1 MMRLPHQ
8 GMRCKK
14 GSSSSFSSPS
24 VGRGG
29 AGEAHHAHAV
39 HDPPPAL
46 QLGEE
51 LVGRGGRPRQAY
63 VQEGMR
69 LAASAAAGKGS
80 ARALVRRGRRRPPF
94 PPSLPRGSGVFGL
107 DGVAK
112 VPSEN
117 VLRRPRPEDPLCAST
132 RRLASSTRREKRR
145 RTSGST
151 AGFPAFLATLPGAP
165 SIVGCTGRS
174 LRKMQKQTNDVAA
187 CFAASAKPSRR
198 PRSIR
203 IWPVISCRKR
213 STSQYAS

>member
-1 MMRLPHQ
+1 MLTLCTILPRL
-8 GMRCKK
+8 
-14 GSSSSFSSPS
+14 FSSARS
-24 VGRGG
+24 SW
-29 AGEAHHAHAV
+29 
-39 HDPPPAL
+39 
-46 QLGEE
+46 GEE
-51 LVGRGGRPRQAY
+51 DGPARRMSRRGCGLLPPRPPGR
-63 VQEGMR
+63 
-69 LAASAAAGKGS
+69 
-80 ARALVRRGRRRPPF
+80 VRRARSSGADEEGPPF
-94 PPSLPRGSGVFGL
+94 PLSLPRGSGVFGL